1 MDITAARLRAQCL
14 TGPRPADVA
23 TVVRRLVGLQA
34 QDRRANRLAVRVR
47 TTDLTA
53 ADVDKA
59 VAERSVV
66 RTWAMRGTL
75 HMLAAEDV
83 GWIVRLLGPRF
94 AARFAGRRR
103 QLGLDEATLANA
115 MAALPDVLTGATLT
129 RANLVEQLAARGVE
143 IDPTGQAPAHL
154 VAYAAMTGV
163 ICRATEVGDEP
174 TYALLDDWIATAE
187 PPIGTDT
194 ATARLAQRYLTGYG
208 PAGPEDFAAW
218 TGLPVNQ
225 ARTAFESIDNVA
237 TTVEPEHS
245 VRLLG
250 HFDAYLLGY
259 RDRSHVV
266 PPEHHGAK
274 WDSSAFA
281 IRQIQAGGGFVMP
294 AIAVDGRIVGTW
306 QQQHR
311 AKRLDVV
318 VRPFTTI
325 PRRAVPGLRAEVA
338 DLGRFLGVETELA

>member
-1 MDITAARLRAQCL
+1 MAARLRAQCL
-14 TGPRPADVA
+14 TGPRPADVR

-47 TTDLTA
+47 TAGLTA
-53 ADVDKA
+53 IDVDKA

-83 GWIVRLLGPRF
+83 GWITGLLGPRF

-103 QLGLDEATLANA
+103 QLGLDEPILAAA
-115 MAALPDVLTGATLT
+115 MAALPDILTGATLT
-129 RANLVEQLAARGVE
+129 RANLVEQLIARGVA

-163 ICRATEVGDEP
+163 LCRATEIGDEP
-174 TYALLDDWIATAE
+174 TYALLDEWIDAGS
-187 PPIGTDT
+187 PIDPDT
-194 ATARLAQRYLTGYG
+194 ATARLAERYLTGYG
-208 PAGPEDFAAW
+208 PAEPEDFATWA
-218 TGLPVNQ
+218 GLPVNQ
-225 ARTAFESIDNVA
+225 ARTAFESITRSA
-237 TTVEPEHS
+237 FPAEPERS

-259 RDRSHVV
+259 RDRSGVV
-266 PPEHHGAK
+266 PPEHDKA
-274 WDSSAFA
+274 
-281 IRQIQAGGGFVMP
+281 IQAGGGFVMP
-294 AIAVDGRIVGTW
+294 AVAVDGRIVGTW

-318 VRPFTTI
+318 VQPFTTI
-325 PRRAVPGLRAEVA
+325 PRRAIPGLRAEVA